1 MLISFILATVLIT
14 LMPGPSMLLVIFQAL
29 QHRLS
34 QALLAAAGVVA
45 ADAIL
50 LALTISG
57 LGPILHSS
65 ALLFEVVKWAG
76 VIYLLYLGW
85 QQIQSRAIA
94 MKHSGERLGDGP
106 GDEQDQAKY
115 HPDHDSEGT
124 EPDKPRKGAFWQAF
138 SVTMLNPKII
148 GFFIAFFPQFIAQDQ
163 ALWPQLM
170 VLAPLFLLVVFLVLA
185 AYALLASQ
193 VAPWLQSARASLW
206 LNRSGGLTLI
216 GCGLAAST
224 LSRSA

>member
-1 MLISFILATVLIT
+1 MLISFILATILIT

-65 ALLFEVVKWAG
+65 ALLFEAVKWAG

-85 QQIQSRAIA
+85 QQIQSQAIA
-94 MKHSGERLGDGP
+94 MKHSEDVQLDK
-106 GDEQDQAKY
+106 QHQKY
-115 HPDHDSEGT
+115 QNHSEGT
-124 EPDKPRKGAFWQAF
+124 EPYKQQKGAFWQAF

-170 VLAPLFLLVVFLVLA
+170 ILAPLFLLVVFLVLA
-185 AYALLASQ
+185 VYALLANQ
-193 VAPWLQSARASLW
+193 VAPWLQSAKASLW
-206 LNRSGGLTLI
+206 LNRSGGVTLI